1 MFVWILLFS
10 LMKFQILK
18 ILKDQKI
25 LKNQMIHDLEVIE
38 TKQNMY
44 D

>member
-1 MFVWILLFS
+1 MFAWIFLFS
-10 LMKFQILK
+10 MMKFQILK

-25 LKNQMIHDLEVIE
+25 FKNQMIHGLEIIE
-38 TKQNMY
+38 TKKNIY

>member
-10 LMKFQILK
+10 MMKFQILK